1 MTEVQVGA
9 RVVGSFHQTWISG
22 PMLPEHL
29 AGALGGPRDG
39 VLAEYVVL
47 ESQGVVEV
55 PQGMS
60 DDTAV
65 SYPTAGRDGFL
76 CYVGRTPG

>member
-1 MTEVQVGA
+1 MGA